1 MSTLFLIP
9 TPLGDAPV
17 EQWMLPGQAE
27 RLRPLTHFVVEAAKT
42 ARKHLKQLALATA
55 LQQLQLTELNEHT
68 PERELARLLPLLKSK
83 PSSTLFWPKLA
94 RRKST

>member
-42 ARKHLKQLALATA
+42 ARKHLKQLALAVEA
-55 LQQLQLTELNEHT
+55 
-68 PERELARLLPLLKSK
+68 
-83 PSSTLFWPKLA
+83 STGEVHLRHHISPNGFY
-94 RRKST
+94 RGRKVVKTKGE